1 MSPTR
6 NDTILD
12 LILSSDPDLV
22 SDVLV
27 LHNLGNSDHNMVSF
41 TVHSES
47 ETFHSV
53 RQVRDYRKGDYD
65 GIREQLRDIDWDSF
79 MSGDMES
86 SWTKFKELL
95 LKLECKFIPI
105 KRIAGNGRIKKP
117 VWMTRKALK
126 YVRKK
131 SQFLENIVTKDNQP

>member
-1 MSPTR
+1 MTST
-6 NDTILD
+6 
-12 LILSSDPDLV
+12 
-22 SDVLV
+22 
-27 LHNLGNSDHNMVSF
+27 G
-41 TVHSES
+41 TV
-47 ETFHSV
+47 
-53 RQVRDYRKGDYD
+53 
-65 GIREQLRDIDWDSF
+65 